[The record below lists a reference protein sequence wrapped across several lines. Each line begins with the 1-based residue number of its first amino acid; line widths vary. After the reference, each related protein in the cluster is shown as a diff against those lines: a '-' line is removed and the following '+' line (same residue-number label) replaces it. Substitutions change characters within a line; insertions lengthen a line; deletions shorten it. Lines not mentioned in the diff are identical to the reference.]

1 MKRTLLLTCVLSLM
15 ATSALALALAHSDGA
30 SAQVPLPIPPPPVL
44 PPPGTLPPGPALPV
58 APQQLVL
65 RVGDTLRVE
74 GAPMGCQVTRRAG
87 RPVIEC
93 RRDGALAGTYGTFRS
108 DRSLTVARFRSSRAA
123 QTILTATHNGGWRAC
138 GTSARRSRSASMSRG
153 CR

>member
-1 MKRTLLLTCVLSLM
+1 V
-15 ATSALALALAHSDGA
+15 ATSGLALALARSDGA
-30 SAQVPLPIPPPPVL
+30 SAQTPLPIPPLPAPL
-44 PPPGTLPPGPALPV
+44 PPIAPALPTE
-58 APQQLVL
+58 PQQLVL

-74 GAPMGCQVTRRAG
+74 GAPMGCQVTRREG

-93 RRDGALAGTYGTFRS
+93 RRDGALAGTYGTFMS
-108 DRSLTVARFRSSRAA
+108 DRSVTVARFRSRRTA

-138 GTSARRSRSASMSRG
+138 TASARRSRTASTSRG